1 MGKAGRDHW
10 GSPGPTSLLKSYPR
24 AHDTGFCPEGFW
36 SLQRRSLH
44 NISRHSHSKA
54 LHIQVELFVFQFSS
68 FKWVRD
74 AEASFTRQCR
84 AYLGCRTPAEAAAAP
99 CQQLLLWK
107 GRQLLWVLPHN
118 NTCKSLSTPQCGRGF
133 LLSRSHRTGWGRCT
147 GTRCCLL
154 CPISQAMALLTAI
167 KFTQL
172 FPPYQAF
179 Q

>member
-1 MGKAGRDHW
+1 MIQPPCSRVILEHMTQD
-10 GSPGPTSLLKSYPR
+10 
-24 AHDTGFCPEGFW
+24 
-36 SLQRRSLH
+36 SLQKAFESLQKKSLH
-44 NISRHSHSKA
+44 NISGQLIPVCGHPHSKKVPP
-54 LHIQVELFVFQFSS
+54 HIQVEFVVFQFSS

-74 AEASFTRQCR
+74 AEASFTRQHQ
-84 AYLGCRTPAEAAAAP
+84 AYLGCPTPAEAAAAP

-118 NTCKSLSTPQCGRGF
+118 NTCKSLSTPQRGRGF
-133 LLSRSHRTGWGRCT
+133 LLGRSHRTGWGRCT
-147 GTRCCLL
+147 STHCCLL